1 MDQEKLPLSW
11 NKALLSI
18 IPGLLASVGLITT
31 DFSAGML
38 VGSLLLIMFL
48 LFGYWR
54 NHRQFPGWSLMAL
67 GMLTSAT
74 VTLATGVVGG
84 LTAIIA
90 GKFADIIVL
99 LFMLAALLAITG
111 FTLKTQRLP
120 RYFWGLSALI
130 ILCQLLVRIKYFV
143 YFGVSWSVAGQWLSI
158 SLHAAVIG
166 LLLPV
171 MLGQFTAQK
180 YGPLA
185 ILFVIGMMYG
195 SFQILIDVNDK
206 VSGQIGGTL
215 WFSAYRT
222 LIPLL
227 FTMMA
232 PLWFLRARSA
242 LSRIGGTLTLVSF
255 AVVANLIIVG
265 FSYAGELPLII
276 WISFMPYT
284 LSILSALWLTYLL
297 NRDYGFIPTES
308 ENTRSI

>member
-11 NKALLSI
+11 NRALLSI
-18 IPGLLASVGLITT
+18 IPGLFATLGLVSS

-38 VGSLLLIMFL
+38 VGLLLLILFL
-48 LFGYWR
+48 VSGYGW
-54 NHRQFPGWSLMAL
+54 NHRQVPGWSLMAL
-67 GMLTSAT
+67 GMLAAAGLI
-74 VTLATGVVGG
+74 LASGVLGG
-84 LTAIIA
+84 LAAIIV
-90 GKFADIIVL
+90 GEFANIIVL
-99 LFMLAALLAITG
+99 LFMLAVLLAITG
-111 FTLKTQRLP
+111 LTLKTQRLP
-120 RYFWGLSALI
+120 RYFWGISALI

-143 YFGVSWSVAGQWLSI
+143 YFGVSWSVAGQWISI
-158 SLHAAVIG
+158 SLYAAVIG

-171 MLGQFTAQK
+171 MLGQFSAQK

-206 VSGQIGGTL
+206 VSGQIGETMG
-215 WFSAYRT
+215 FYAYRM

-227 FTMMA
+227 FTVIA

-242 LSRIGGTLTLVSF
+242 LSRIGGMLTSVGF

-276 WISFMPYT
+276 WISFIPYT
-284 LSILSALWLTYLL
+284 LSILSALWLAYLL
-297 NRDYGFIPTES
+297 NRDSGFSPAEL
-308 ENTRSI
+308 ENT